1 VNREQLLP
9 ELLDELAGMLGQ
21 DVGVDEDLLFEG
33 GLDSF
38 GIMQVVAFLE
48 DTYSIRVP
56 DDKLATAN
64 FATAATIVAW
74 VLPLGPTS

>member
-1 VNREQLLP
+1 VNVDQL
-9 ELLDELAGMLGQ
+9 ERDLLEELASMLGQ
-21 DVGVDEDLLFEG
+21 DVAVDDDLLFEG

-56 DDKLATAN
+56 DEKLATAN
-64 FATAATIVAW
+64 FATAAVIVDW
-74 VLPLGPTS
+74 VLPLGPEK